1 MLQRMIVSGGEW
13 VGEPGP
19 PSAEAGRQLR
29 LRLRNMCLLGKSF
42 FDHGFSVVLDDI
54 IIGERWQH
62 LQEELQGYPFSLVV
76 LAPSTEVVR
85 VRDAARGKPPLGARW
100 AEYLDAELRNTMT
113 GIGTWI
119 DSSDQTPEE
128 TVDLILTRCFGVGKG

>member
-1 MLQRMIVSGGEW
+1 
-13 VGEPGP
+13 
-19 PSAEAGRQLR
+19 
-29 LRLRNMCLLGKSF
+29 MCLLGKSF

-119 DSSDQTPEE
+119 DSSDQTPEV